1 MDIFLNQ
8 WKLIFKSGVMLN
20 AQHNKWKT
28 KKDIFRP
35 IILNFIIAEC
45 GGKKK
50 EKKKNRRHSKP
61 WGTDGMRLLNCN
73 FGYMENFKN
82 LSHRHFW
89 RCAHQNKKINQKI
102 KTWDTGKM
110 GVILG
115 EKLKKVWE
123 SITQAREQT
132 VQIGAGGR
140 KSLGVGFP
148 GEKQKQMTI
157 SFENFMDTVFRRCG
171 KFWPWS

>member
-1 MDIFLNQ
+1 MKNKKRHIQANH
-8 WKLIFKSGVMLN
+8 FKFYNSRV
-20 AQHNKWKT
+20 W
-28 KKDIFRP
+28 R
-35 IILNFIIAEC
+35 E
-45 GGKKK
+45 K
-50 EKKKNRRHSKP
+50 ERKKKKNRRHSKP

>member
-1 MDIFLNQ
+1 MKNKKRHIQANH
-8 WKLIFKSGVMLN
+8 FKFYNSRVWRE
-20 AQHNKWKT
+20 KE
-28 KKDIFRP
+28 R
-35 IILNFIIAEC
+35 
-45 GGKKK
+45 KKK
-50 EKKKNRRHSKP
+50 KKRRHSKP